1 MWKTWDS
8 MGVLKW
14 KDPWQRDYTELNVLY
29 DTGFCNR
36 IFHWEIASHLN
47 HEFHNNEF
55 TIAVEESQWPELN
68 ELIDLPNTVVI
79 PKKEES
85 NYFNSFN
92 DIKIEDW
99 KTLQDVFENKTKFNL
114 EKNYVSKYP
123 YTDLGCFY
131 GHDKQLVDL
140 KNRPLTLIKLKD
152 KVIQK
157 TIEDITSDLIG
168 VHIRRSRGVKIPKE
182 FYNNKEHS
190 EYITFRENQ
199 GAIER
204 SIFDY
209 HLDEEYF
216 KLFDSILELNPN
228 QKFYL
233 SYDVPTKYMKNIIT
247 KYKDVLITKEDLKNK
262 LDLSGFK
269 NSKKMHIDNMIDLFG
284 LSNTMYLIAYPVSTW
299 SVFSHEYKNKK
310 RNFIHDELG
319 WILSRYERIL
329 KNNVSKKL

>member
-1 MWKTWDS
+1 

-47 HEFHNNEF
+47 HQFHNNEF
-55 TIAVEESQWPELN
+55 TIAVEESQWPELT
-68 ELIDLPNTVVI
+68 ELIDLPNTIVI
-79 PKKEES
+79 PEEEERT
-85 NYFNSFN
+85 YFNNLN
-92 DIKIEDW
+92 DTEIKDW
-99 KTLQDVFENKTKFNL
+99 KILKNIFEGNEKLDFQ
-114 EKNYVSKYP
+114 KNYVSKYP

-131 GHDKQLVDL
+131 GDDKKLVDL
-140 KNRPLTLIKLKD
+140 GTRPLSRIQLKD
-152 KVIQK
+152 KVIKK
-157 TIEDITSDLIG
+157 TIEDTTSELVG

-182 FYNNKEHS
+182 LYNNNEYL
-190 EYITFRENQ
+190 EYIKFRENQ
-199 GAIER
+199 GAIEH

-209 HLDEEYF
+209 HFDEEYF
-216 KLFDSILELNPN
+216 KLFDSILEINPN

-233 SYDVPTKYMKNIIT
+233 SYDVPEKYMKNIISR
-247 KYKDVLITKEDLKNK
+247 YRDSLVTKEDLKNK
-262 LDLSGFK
+262 IDLTGFK
-269 NSKKMHIDNMIDLFG
+269 KSKKMHIDNMIDLFG

-329 KNNVSKKL
+329 KE